1 MAWGLRACLAANDSP
16 ALLFLHMYL
25 EWVTFVCFL
34 LQISVYRRIAGGD
47 LCFLPVVN
55 EPGALISCTKKKNE
69 STLREPEKTVH
80 LKILLNYG
88 WYLGQ
93 GALKAGKCSLRPR
106 QMWVCW
112 RPHASVHPPYWKRH
126 RGFLVRLTC
135 SVRFDWH
142 SVCFSAGKF
151 LVSSVTAF
159 IDSGEKSNPVKDN
172 EAKNN

>member
-1 MAWGLRACLAANDSP
+1 MRVCLAANGSP

-55 EPGALISCTKKKNE
+55 EPGALILCTKKKNE

-106 QMWVCW
+106 QMCVCW
-112 RPHASVHPPYWKRH
+112 RPRASVHPPYWKRH